1 MQSGWN
7 VSTKWWRGSA
17 GGCFFVPPGRDC
29 AAMFRDPSPPCAAPE
44 RVRAS
49 PPAQP
54 SAVAGARPVG
64 VRPASFHATH
74 AAARRA
80 EFFRGKAA
88 RLASR
93 WLDADLT
100 RFGYDLIG
108 NHASRSRTL

>member
-29 AAMFRDPSPPCAAPE
+29 AAMFRDPCAAPE
-44 RVRAS
+44 RVPAS

-74 AAARRA
+74 AASRRA

-100 RFGYDLIG
+100 RFGYDRIG
-108 NHASRSRTL
+108 NHALRSRTL